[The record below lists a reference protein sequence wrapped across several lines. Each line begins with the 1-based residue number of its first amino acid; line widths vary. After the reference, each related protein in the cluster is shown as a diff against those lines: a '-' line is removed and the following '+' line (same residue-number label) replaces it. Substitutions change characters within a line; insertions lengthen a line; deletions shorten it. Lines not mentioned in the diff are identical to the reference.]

1 MQRLFLLLILLLPL
15 KSVGVVVVD
24 STDSKPLGGATLSSA
39 DGIILSITDV
49 EGRAPSPQSFPYDVR
64 CLGYSPLTVEAAC
77 DTVRLAP
84 TAIELAGFTVTPGER
99 PITLVRAYIREYS
112 SAATSTDTLQLF
124 SEYMAD
130 FFLTE
135 KKVKGFST
143 KPQSPKVRS
152 LARRMRYR
160 NSEGRD
166 TVAND
171 DDAGMLVWVELT
183 SLEPERHILGDSLL
197 AGFPEI
203 RRGEYGTSVVRTFRS
218 PTYTRT
224 LDALATHKDH
234 HWEPWLLK
242 MLGLSVDVTEMVRSE
257 RFLVDEGGEYGP
269 ASLAVSSFSMR
280 MLLKGKWMK
289 KAFHSKEPV
298 ALYSTIDI
306 YPVSVRFLTREE
318 ALEERGDKTPL
329 PIVPAPQ
336 APEIPAFVRG
346 WKAVEQTATPG
357 SL

>member
-1 MQRLFLLLILLLPL
+1 
-15 KSVGVVVVD
+15 
-24 STDSKPLGGATLSSA
+24 
-39 DGIILSITDV
+39 
-49 EGRAPSPQSFPYDVR
+49 
-64 CLGYSPLTVEAAC
+64 
-77 DTVRLAP
+77 
-84 TAIELAGFTVTPGER
+84 
-99 PITLVRAYIREYS
+99 
-112 SAATSTDTLQLF
+112 
-124 SEYMAD
+124 MAD

-203 RRGEYGTSVVRTFRS
+203 RHGEYGT
-218 PTYTRT
+218 
-224 LDALATHKDH
+224 
-234 HWEPWLLK
+234 
-242 MLGLSVDVTEMVRSE
+242 
-257 RFLVDEGGEYGP
+257 
-269 ASLAVSSFSMR
+269 SFSMR